1 MGADRDFSLNQERPI
16 HPSIS
21 VSRANEKNVFLFN
34 MEVENFASE
43 KTRIVDCLTRTIS
56 RPHLGQLLWIEHA
69 GISEKNHI
77 FAKESWTETGERDC
91 FAMQNQ
97 EIRLEIYKKK
107 GTV

>member
-43 KTRIVDCLTRTIS
+43 KTRIVDCLTRTVS
-56 RPHLGQLLWIEHA
+56 RPHLGQLLWIETCRNQREKPHICE
-69 GISEKNHI
+69 GIM
-77 FAKESWTETGERDC
+77 D
-91 FAMQNQ
+91 
-97 EIRLEIYKKK
+97 
-107 GTV
+107 